1 MQFMQQQQGLSMS
14 SKMDFK
20 NKIAYQ
26 IVTLFGLGRLPGG
39 GTWASLFVL
48 FLVIVFEDSPIILTT
63 AFSGEIAFYT
73 YMMSFL
79 SFGYLSEKSL
89 PFFDSKDPKEFVLDE
104 IAGMSVA
111 IMIVGLF
118 SWFFGGFSFD
128 LPDYINNQELLFV
141 LTFVLFRIFDIS
153 KIGPVGWSEDPKNA
167 PLWWKKF
174 DTDPIDSPMRIMTD
188 DLVAGLLSS
197 IIVISILS
205 IYLWIL

>member
-1 MQFMQQQQGLSMS
+1 MW

-26 IVTLFGLGRLPGG
+26 IATLFGLGRLPGG

-48 FLVIVFEDSPIILTT
+48 FLVIIFEDSSTN
-63 AFSGEIAFYT
+63 AMSGEIALYI
-73 YMMSFL
+73 YMMSFF
-79 SFGYLSEKSL
+79 SFGYLYEKSL

-104 IAGMSVA
+104 IAGMSFA
-111 IMIVGLF
+111 IIIVGLF
-118 SWFFGGFSFD
+118 SSFFGGFSFD
-128 LPDYINNQELLFV
+128 LPNYINNQELLFV

-174 DTDPIDSPMRIMTD
+174 DTDPIDSPMRIMAD
-188 DLVAGLLSS
+188 DLVAGSLSS

>member
-14 SKMDFK
+14 SKIDFK

-48 FLVIVFEDSPIILTT
+48 FLVIIFEDSSTN
-63 AFSGEIAFYT
+63 AFSGEIALYT
-73 YMMSFL
+73 YMMSFF
-79 SFGYLSEKSL
+79 SFGYLYEKSL

-118 SWFFGGFSFD
+118 SWFFGGVSFD
-128 LPDYINNQELLFV
+128 LPNYINNQELLFV

>member
-1 MQFMQQQQGLSMS
+1 MS

-39 GTWASLFVL
+39 GTWASLFIL
-48 FLVIVFEDSPIILTT
+48 FLVIIFEDSSTNAL
-63 AFSGEIAFYT
+63 SGEIALYT
-73 YMMSFL
+73 YMMSFF
-79 SFGYLSEKSL
+79 SFGYLYEQSL

-104 IAGMSVA
+104 IAGMSFA

-118 SWFFGGFSFD
+118 SWFSGGFSFD
-128 LPDYINNQELLFV
+128 LPNYINNQELLFV

-153 KIGPVGWSEDPKNA
+153 KIGPVGWSEDLKNA

-174 DTDPIDSPMRIMTD
+174 DTDHIDSPMRIMAD

>member
-1 MQFMQQQQGLSMS
+1 MRFMQQQQELSMS

-39 GTWASLFVL
+39 GTWASLFIL
-48 FLVIVFEDSPIILTT
+48 FLVIIFEDPSTNAL
-63 AFSGEIAFYT
+63 SGEIALYT
-73 YMMSFL
+73 YMMSFF
-79 SFGYLSEKSL
+79 SFGYLYEQSL
-89 PFFDSKDPKEFVLDE
+89 PFFNSKDPKEFVLDE
-104 IAGMSVA
+104 IAGMSFA
-111 IMIVGLF
+111 IMIVGIF

-128 LPDYINNQELLFV
+128 LPNYINNQELLFV

-153 KIGPVGWSEDPKNA
+153 KIGPVGWSEDLKNA

-174 DTDPIDSPMRIMTD
+174 DTDPIDSPMRIMAD

>member
-1 MQFMQQQQGLSMS
+1 MQFMRLAQGYIMWL
-14 SKMDFK
+14 KMDFK
-20 NKIAYQ
+20 NRIAYQ

-48 FLVIVFEDSPIILTT
+48 FLVIIFEDSSTNAI
-63 AFSGEIAFYT
+63 SGEIALYT
-73 YMMSFL
+73 YIMSFF
-79 SFGYLSEKSL
+79 SFGYLYKKSL

-104 IAGMSVA
+104 IAGMSFA

-128 LPDYINNQELLFV
+128 LPNYINNQELLFV

-153 KIGPVGWSEDPKNA
+153 KIGPVGWSEDLKNA

-174 DTDPIDSPMRIMTD
+174 DTDPIDSPMRIMSD
-188 DLVAGLLSS
+188 DLVAGSLSS

>member
-1 MQFMQQQQGLSMS
+1 MW

-26 IVTLFGLGRLPGG
+26 IATLFGLGRLPGG

-48 FLVIVFEDSPIILTT
+48 FLVIIFEDSSTNAI
-63 AFSGEIAFYT
+63 SGEIALYI
-73 YMMSFL
+73 YMMSFF
-79 SFGYLSEKSL
+79 SFGYLYEKSL

-104 IAGMSVA
+104 IAGMSFA

-118 SWFFGGFSFD
+118 SSFFGGFSFD
-128 LPDYINNQELLFV
+128 LPNYINNQELLFV

-174 DTDPIDSPMRIMTD
+174 DTDPIDSPMRIMAD
-188 DLVAGLLSS
+188 DLVAGSLSS

>member
-1 MQFMQQQQGLSMS
+1 MRLAQGCTMWL
-14 SKMDFK
+14 KMDFK

-39 GTWASLFVL
+39 GTWTSLFVL
-48 FLVIVFEDSPIILTT
+48 FLVIIFEDSSTNAI
-63 AFSGEIAFYT
+63 SGEIALYT
-73 YMMSFL
+73 YIMSFF
-79 SFGYLSEKSL
+79 SFGYLYKKSL

-104 IAGMSVA
+104 IAGMSFA

-128 LPDYINNQELLFV
+128 LPNYINNQELLFV

-174 DTDPIDSPMRIMTD
+174 DTDPIDSPTRIMAD

>member
-1 MQFMQQQQGLSMS
+1 MQFMRLAQGCTMWL
-14 SKMDFK
+14 KMDFK

-48 FLVIVFEDSPIILTT
+48 FLVIIFEDSSTNAI
-63 AFSGEIAFYT
+63 SGEIALYT
-73 YMMSFL
+73 YIMSFF
-79 SFGYLSEKSL
+79 SFGYLYKKSL

-104 IAGMSVA
+104 IAGMSFA

-118 SWFFGGFSFD
+118 SWFFGGLSFD
-128 LPDYINNQELLFV
+128 LPNYINNQELLFV

-174 DTDPIDSPMRIMTD
+174 DTDPIDSPMRIMSD

>member
-1 MQFMQQQQGLSMS
+1 MWL
-14 SKMDFK
+14 KMDFK

-48 FLVIVFEDSPIILTT
+48 FLVIIFEDSSTNAI
-63 AFSGEIAFYT
+63 SGEIALYT
-73 YMMSFL
+73 YIMSFF
-79 SFGYLSEKSL
+79 SFGYLYKKSL
-89 PFFDSKDPKEFVLDE
+89 PFFSSKDPKEFVLDE
-104 IAGMSVA
+104 IAGMSFA

-118 SWFFGGFSFD
+118 SWFFGGFSFN
-128 LPDYINNQELLFV
+128 LPNYINNQELLFV

-153 KIGPVGWSEDPKNA
+153 KIGPVGWSEDLKNA

-174 DTDPIDSPMRIMTD
+174 DTDPIDSPMRIMAD

-197 IIVISILS
+197 IIVISTLS

>member
-48 FLVIVFEDSPIILTT
+48 FLVIIFEDSSTN
-63 AFSGEIAFYT
+63 AFSGEIALYT
-73 YMMSFL
+73 YMMSFF
-79 SFGYLSEKSL
+79 SFGYLYEKSL

-118 SWFFGGFSFD
+118 SWFFGGVSFD
-128 LPDYINNQELLFV
+128 LPNYINNQELLFV

>member
-1 MQFMQQQQGLSMS
+1 MQFMRLVQGCTMWL
-14 SKMDFK
+14 KMDFK

-48 FLVIVFEDSPIILTT
+48 FLVIIFEGSSTNAI
-63 AFSGEIAFYT
+63 SGEIALYT
-73 YMMSFL
+73 YIMSFF
-79 SFGYLSEKSL
+79 SFGYLYKKSL

-104 IAGMSVA
+104 IAGMSFA

-128 LPDYINNQELLFV
+128 LPNYINNQELLFV

-153 KIGPVGWSEDPKNA
+153 KIGPVGWSEDLKNA

-174 DTDPIDSPMRIMTD
+174 DTDPIDSPMRIMAD
-188 DLVAGLLSS
+188 DLVAGSLSS

>member
-1 MQFMQQQQGLSMS
+1 MQQQQELSMS

-39 GTWASLFVL
+39 GTWASLFIL
-48 FLVIVFEDSPIILTT
+48 FVVIIFEDSSTNVL
-63 AFSGEIAFYT
+63 SGEIALYT
-73 YMMSFL
+73 YMMSFF
-79 SFGYLSEKSL
+79 SFGYLYEKSL

-104 IAGMSVA
+104 IAGMSFA

-128 LPDYINNQELLFV
+128 LPNYINNQELLFV

-153 KIGPVGWSEDPKNA
+153 KIGPVGWSENPKNA

-205 IYLWIL
+205 IYLRIL

>member
-1 MQFMQQQQGLSMS
+1 MQFMRLAQGYIMWL
-14 SKMDFK
+14 KMDFK
-20 NKIAYQ
+20 NRIAYQ

-48 FLVIVFEDSPIILTT
+48 FLVIIFEDSSTNAI
-63 AFSGEIAFYT
+63 SGEIALYT
-73 YMMSFL
+73 YIMSFF
-79 SFGYLSEKSL
+79 SFGYLYKKSL

-104 IAGMSVA
+104 IAGMSFA

-118 SWFFGGFSFD
+118 SWFFGGFSFN
-128 LPDYINNQELLFV
+128 LPNYINNQELLFV

-153 KIGPVGWSEDPKNA
+153 KIGPVGWSEDLKNA

-174 DTDPIDSPMRIMTD
+174 DTDPIDSPMRIMAD
-188 DLVAGLLSS
+188 DLVAGSLSS
-197 IIVISILS
+197 IIVISTLS

>member
-1 MQFMQQQQGLSMS
+1 MQFMRLAQGCTMWL
-14 SKMDFK
+14 KMDFK

-48 FLVIVFEDSPIILTT
+48 FLVIIFEGSSTNAI
-63 AFSGEIAFYT
+63 SGEIALYT
-73 YMMSFL
+73 YIMSFF
-79 SFGYLSEKSL
+79 SFGYLYKKSL

-104 IAGMSVA
+104 IAGMSFA

-118 SWFFGGFSFD
+118 SWFFGGLSFD
-128 LPDYINNQELLFV
+128 LPNYINNQELLFV

-174 DTDPIDSPMRIMTD
+174 DTDPIDSPMRIMSD

>member
-14 SKMDFK
+14 SKIDFK

-48 FLVIVFEDSPIILTT
+48 FLVIIFEDSSTN
-63 AFSGEIAFYT
+63 AFSGEIALYT
-73 YMMSFL
+73 YMMSFF
-79 SFGYLSEKSL
+79 SFGYLYEKSL

-118 SWFFGGFSFD
+118 SWFFGGVSFD
-128 LPDYINNQELLFV
+128 LPNYINNQELLFV
-141 LTFVLFRIFDIS
+141 LTFVLFRIFAIS

-174 DTDPIDSPMRIMTD
+174 DTDPIDSPMRIMAD

>member
-1 MQFMQQQQGLSMS
+1 MRFMQQQQELSMS

-39 GTWASLFVL
+39 GTWASLFIL
-48 FLVIVFEDSPIILTT
+48 FLVIIFEDPSTNAL
-63 AFSGEIAFYT
+63 SGEIALYT
-73 YMMSFL
+73 YMMSFF
-79 SFGYLSEKSL
+79 SFGYLYEQSL
-89 PFFDSKDPKEFVLDE
+89 PFFNSKDPKEFVLDE
-104 IAGMSVA
+104 IAGMSFA

-128 LPDYINNQELLFV
+128 LPNYINNQELLFV

-153 KIGPVGWSEDPKNA
+153 KIGPVGWSEDLKNA

-174 DTDPIDSPMRIMTD
+174 DTDPIDSPMRIMAD

>member
-1 MQFMQQQQGLSMS
+1 MQFMRLAQGYIMWL
-14 SKMDFK
+14 KMDFK

-48 FLVIVFEDSPIILTT
+48 FLVIIFEDSSTNAI
-63 AFSGEIAFYT
+63 SGEIALYT
-73 YMMSFL
+73 YIMSFF
-79 SFGYLSEKSL
+79 SFGYLYKKSL

-104 IAGMSVA
+104 IAGMSFA

-118 SWFFGGFSFD
+118 SWFFGGFSFN
-128 LPDYINNQELLFV
+128 LPNYINNQELLFV

-153 KIGPVGWSEDPKNA
+153 KIGPVGWSEDLKNA

-174 DTDPIDSPMRIMTD
+174 DTDPIDSPMRIMAD

-197 IIVISILS
+197 IFVISTLR

>member
-1 MQFMQQQQGLSMS
+1 MS
-14 SKMDFK
+14 SKIDFK

-39 GTWASLFVL
+39 GTWASLFIL
-48 FLVIVFEDSPIILTT
+48 FVVIIFEDSSTNVL
-63 AFSGEIAFYT
+63 SGEIALYT
-73 YMMSFL
+73 YMMSFF
-79 SFGYLSEKSL
+79 SFGYLYEKSL

-104 IAGMSVA
+104 IAGMSFA

-128 LPDYINNQELLFV
+128 LPNYINNQELLFV

-153 KIGPVGWSEDPKNA
+153 KIGPVGWSENPKNA

-205 IYLWIL
+205 IYLRIL

>member
-1 MQFMQQQQGLSMS
+1 MRLAQGCTMWL
-14 SKMDFK
+14 KMDFK

-48 FLVIVFEDSPIILTT
+48 FLVIIFEDSSTNAI
-63 AFSGEIAFYT
+63 SGEIALYT
-73 YMMSFL
+73 YIMSFF
-79 SFGYLSEKSL
+79 SFGYLYKKSL

-104 IAGMSVA
+104 IAGMSFA

-118 SWFFGGFSFD
+118 SWFFGGLSFD
-128 LPDYINNQELLFV
+128 LPNYINNQELLFV

-174 DTDPIDSPMRIMTD
+174 DTDPIDSPMRIMSD

>member
-39 GTWASLFVL
+39 GTWASLFIL
-48 FLVIVFEDSPIILTT
+48 FVVIIFEDSSTNAL
-63 AFSGEIAFYT
+63 SGEIALYT
-73 YMMSFL
+73 YIMSFF
-79 SFGYLSEKSL
+79 SFGYLYEKSL

-104 IAGMSVA
+104 IAGMSFA

-128 LPDYINNQELLFV
+128 LPNYINNQELLFV

-153 KIGPVGWSEDPKNA
+153 KIGPVGWSENPKNA

-205 IYLWIL
+205 IYLRIL

>member
-1 MQFMQQQQGLSMS
+1 MQFMRLAQGCTMWL
-14 SKMDFK
+14 KMDFK

-48 FLVIVFEDSPIILTT
+48 FLVIIFEDSSTNAI
-63 AFSGEIAFYT
+63 SGEIALYI
-73 YMMSFL
+73 YMMSFF
-79 SFGYLSEKSL
+79 SFGYLYEKSL

-104 IAGMSVA
+104 IAGMSFA

-128 LPDYINNQELLFV
+128 LPNYINNQELLFV

-174 DTDPIDSPMRIMTD
+174 DTDPIDSPMRIMAD
-188 DLVAGLLSS
+188 DLVAGSLSS

>member
-1 MQFMQQQQGLSMS
+1 MQYMQEQQACIMW

-26 IVTLFGLGRLPGG
+26 IATLFGLGRLPGG

-48 FLVIVFEDSPIILTT
+48 FLVIIFEDSSTNAI
-63 AFSGEIAFYT
+63 SGEIALYI
-73 YMMSFL
+73 YMMSFF
-79 SFGYLSEKSL
+79 SFGYLYEKSL

-104 IAGMSVA
+104 IAGMSFA
-111 IMIVGLF
+111 IIIVGLF
-118 SWFFGGFSFD
+118 SSFFGGFSFD
-128 LPDYINNQELLFV
+128 LPNYINNQELLFV

-174 DTDPIDSPMRIMTD
+174 DTDPIDSPMRIMAD
-188 DLVAGLLSS
+188 DLVAGSLSS

>member
-48 FLVIVFEDSPIILTT
+48 FLVIVFEDSSNIVN
-63 AFSGEIAFYT
+63 FGGEIAFYT

-174 DTDPIDSPMRIMTD
+174 DTDPIDSPMRIMAD

>member
-1 MQFMQQQQGLSMS
+1 MS
-14 SKMDFK
+14 SKIDFK

-39 GTWASLFVL
+39 GTWASLFIL
-48 FLVIVFEDSPIILTT
+48 FVVIIFEDSSTNAL
-63 AFSGEIAFYT
+63 SGEIALYT
-73 YMMSFL
+73 YMMSFF
-79 SFGYLSEKSL
+79 SFGYLYEKSL

-104 IAGMSVA
+104 IAGMSFA

-128 LPDYINNQELLFV
+128 LPNYINNQELLFM
-141 LTFVLFRIFDIS
+141 LTFILFRIFDIS
-153 KIGPVGWSEDPKNA
+153 KIGPVGWSENPKNA

-205 IYLWIL
+205 IYLRIL

>member
-1 MQFMQQQQGLSMS
+1 MQFMQQQQGLNMS

-39 GTWASLFVL
+39 GTWASLFIL
-48 FLVIVFEDSPIILTT
+48 FLVIIFEDSSTNAL
-63 AFSGEIAFYT
+63 SGEIALYT
-73 YMMSFL
+73 YMMSFF
-79 SFGYLSEKSL
+79 SFGYLYEKSL

-104 IAGMSVA
+104 IAGMSFA
-111 IMIVGLF
+111 IMIVGIF

-128 LPDYINNQELLFV
+128 LPNYINNQELLFV

>member
-1 MQFMQQQQGLSMS
+1 MW

-26 IVTLFGLGRLPGG
+26 IATLFGLGRLPGG

-48 FLVIVFEDSPIILTT
+48 FLVIIFEDSSTNAI
-63 AFSGEIAFYT
+63 SGEIALYT
-73 YMMSFL
+73 YIMSFF
-79 SFGYLSEKSL
+79 SFGYLYKKSL

-104 IAGMSVA
+104 IAGMSFA

-118 SWFFGGFSFD
+118 SWFFGGLSFD
-128 LPDYINNQELLFV
+128 LPNYINNQELLFV

-174 DTDPIDSPMRIMTD
+174 DTDPIDSPMRIMSD

>member
-1 MQFMQQQQGLSMS
+1 MQFMRLAQGYIMWL
-14 SKMDFK
+14 KMDFK

-48 FLVIVFEDSPIILTT
+48 FLVIIFEDSSTNAI
-63 AFSGEIAFYT
+63 SGEIALYT
-73 YMMSFL
+73 YIMSFF
-79 SFGYLSEKSL
+79 SFGYLYKKSL

-104 IAGMSVA
+104 IAGMSFA

-128 LPDYINNQELLFV
+128 LPNYINNQELLFV

-153 KIGPVGWSEDPKNA
+153 KIGPVGWSEDLKNA

-174 DTDPIDSPMRIMTD
+174 DTDPIDSPMRIMAD

-197 IIVISILS
+197 IIVISTLS

>member
-1 MQFMQQQQGLSMS
+1 MRFMQQQQELSMS

-39 GTWASLFVL
+39 GTWASLFIL
-48 FLVIVFEDSPIILTT
+48 FLVIIFEDPSTNAL
-63 AFSGEIAFYT
+63 SGEIALYT
-73 YMMSFL
+73 YMMSFF
-79 SFGYLSEKSL
+79 SFGYLYEQSL

-104 IAGMSVA
+104 IAGMSFA

-128 LPDYINNQELLFV
+128 LPNYINNQELLFV

-174 DTDPIDSPMRIMTD
+174 DTDPIDSPMRIMSD

>member
-1 MQFMQQQQGLSMS
+1 MW

-48 FLVIVFEDSPIILTT
+48 FLVIIFEDSSTNAI
-63 AFSGEIAFYT
+63 SGEIALYI
-73 YMMSFL
+73 YMMSFF
-79 SFGYLSEKSL
+79 SFGYLYEKSL

-104 IAGMSVA
+104 IAGMSFA
-111 IMIVGLF
+111 IIIVGLF
-118 SWFFGGFSFD
+118 SSFFGGFSFD
-128 LPDYINNQELLFV
+128 LPNYINNQELLFV

-174 DTDPIDSPMRIMTD
+174 DTDPIDSPMRIMAD
-188 DLVAGLLSS
+188 DLVAGSLSS

>member
-1 MQFMQQQQGLSMS
+1 MS

-39 GTWASLFVL
+39 GTWASLFIL
-48 FLVIVFEDSPIILTT
+48 FLVIIFEDPSTNAL
-63 AFSGEIAFYT
+63 SGEIALYT
-73 YMMSFL
+73 YMMSFF
-79 SFGYLSEKSL
+79 SFGYLYEQSL

-104 IAGMSVA
+104 IAGMSFA

-128 LPDYINNQELLFV
+128 LPNYINNQELLFV

-153 KIGPVGWSEDPKNA
+153 KIGPVGWSEDLKNA

-174 DTDPIDSPMRIMTD
+174 DTDPIDSPMRIMSD

>member
-14 SKMDFK
+14 SKIDFK

-48 FLVIVFEDSPIILTT
+48 FLVIIFEDSSTN
-63 AFSGEIAFYT
+63 AFSGEIALYT
-73 YMMSFL
+73 YMMSFF
-79 SFGYLSEKSL
+79 SFGYLYEKSL

-118 SWFFGGFSFD
+118 SWFFGGVSFD
-128 LPDYINNQELLFV
+128 LPNYINNQELLFV

-174 DTDPIDSPMRIMTD
+174 DTDPIDSPMRIMAD

>member
-1 MQFMQQQQGLSMS
+1 
-14 SKMDFK
+14 MDYK

-26 IVTLFGLGRLPGG
+26 LVTLFGLGRLPGG

-48 FLVIVFEDSPIILTT
+48 FLVILTENFEIVLLFP
-63 AFSGEIAFYT
+63 
-73 YMMSFL
+73 L
-79 SFGYLSEKSL
+79 SLIFFGYLYEKSL

-104 IAGMSVA
+104 IAGMSLA
-111 IMIVGLF
+111 IMSVGIF
-118 SWFFGGFSFD
+118 SWMFGNFSFD
-128 LPDYINNQELLFV
+128 LPSYINNQELLFV

-174 DTDPIDSPMRIMTD
+174 DTGPIDSPMRIMTD

-197 IIVISILS
+197 GVAILILS
-205 IYLWIL
+205 IYLWVL

>member
-1 MQFMQQQQGLSMS
+1 MS

-39 GTWASLFVL
+39 GTWASLFIL
-48 FLVIVFEDSPIILTT
+48 FVVIIFEDSSTNAL
-63 AFSGEIAFYT
+63 SGEIALYT
-73 YMMSFL
+73 YIMSFF
-79 SFGYLSEKSL
+79 SFGYLYEKSL

-104 IAGMSVA
+104 IAGMSFA

-128 LPDYINNQELLFV
+128 LPNYINNQELLFV

-153 KIGPVGWSEDPKNA
+153 KIGPVGWSENPKNA

-205 IYLWIL
+205 IYLRIL

>member
-48 FLVIVFEDSPIILTT
+48 FLVIIFEDSSTN
-63 AFSGEIAFYT
+63 AFSGEIALYT
-73 YMMSFL
+73 YMMSFF
-79 SFGYLSEKSL
+79 SFGYLYEKSL

-118 SWFFGGFSFD
+118 SWFFGGVSFD
-128 LPDYINNQELLFV
+128 LPNYINNQELLFV

-174 DTDPIDSPMRIMTD
+174 DTDPIDSPMRIMAD

>member
-1 MQFMQQQQGLSMS
+1 MW

-26 IVTLFGLGRLPGG
+26 IATLFGLGRLPGG

-48 FLVIVFEDSPIILTT
+48 FLVIIFEDSSTNAI
-63 AFSGEIAFYT
+63 SGEIALYI
-73 YMMSFL
+73 YMMSFF
-79 SFGYLSEKSL
+79 SFGYLYEKSL

-104 IAGMSVA
+104 IAGMSFA

-118 SWFFGGFSFD
+118 SSFFGGFSFD

-153 KIGPVGWSEDPKNA
+153 IIGPVGWSEDPKNA

-174 DTDPIDSPMRIMTD
+174 DTDPIDSPMRIMAD
-188 DLVAGLLSS
+188 DLVAGSLSS

>member
-1 MQFMQQQQGLSMS
+1 MW

-26 IVTLFGLGRLPGG
+26 IATLFGLGRLPGG

-48 FLVIVFEDSPIILTT
+48 FLVIIFEDSSTN
-63 AFSGEIAFYT
+63 AMSGEIALYI
-73 YMMSFL
+73 YMMSFF
-79 SFGYLSEKSL
+79 SFGYLYEKSL

-104 IAGMSVA
+104 IAGMSFA

-118 SWFFGGFSFD
+118 SSFFGGFSFD
-128 LPDYINNQELLFV
+128 LPNYINNQELLFV

-174 DTDPIDSPMRIMTD
+174 DTDPIDSPMRIMAD
-188 DLVAGLLSS
+188 DLVAGSLSS

>member
-118 SWFFGGFSFD
+118 SWFFGGVSFD
-128 LPDYINNQELLFV
+128 LPNYINNQELLFV